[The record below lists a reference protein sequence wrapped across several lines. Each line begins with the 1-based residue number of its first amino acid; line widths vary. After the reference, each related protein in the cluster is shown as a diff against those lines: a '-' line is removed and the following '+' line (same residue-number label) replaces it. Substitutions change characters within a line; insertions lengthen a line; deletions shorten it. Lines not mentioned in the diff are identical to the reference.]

1 MNRLGKQPYQVA
13 SSWVKPCLQNR
24 TCEKYEGGAVFGK
37 QNVTWNVSF
46 CATGAEIIR
55 DRECPCLYGIQEFTR
70 RMPITISGS
79 SEFLARVS
87 DNDVQEQFLAEVQR
101 TVSRKS
107 LLQGFLT

>member
-1 MNRLGKQPYQVA
+1 MVNKMSHGMCHFARQAQRL
-13 SSWVKPCLQNR
+13 
-24 TCEKYEGGAVFGK
+24 F
-37 QNVTWNVSF
+37 VTESVLV
-46 CATGAEIIR
+46 CMV
-55 DRECPCLYGIQEFTR
+55 QEFTR
-70 RMPITISGS
+70 KMPITISGS